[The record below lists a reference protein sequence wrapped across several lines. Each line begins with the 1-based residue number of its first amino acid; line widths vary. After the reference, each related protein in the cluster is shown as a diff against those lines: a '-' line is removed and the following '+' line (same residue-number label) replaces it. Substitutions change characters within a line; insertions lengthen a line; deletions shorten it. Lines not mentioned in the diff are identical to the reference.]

1 MLFWP
6 PKCHFRCPQNGQNL
20 PISDQHKNHWNHL
33 FHLGDYSTTHRKEII
48 VLMHLDTWIKVLNQ
62 ICTPKKDFVNNA
74 MFSSVSSSGLF
85 PRGPLPLHP
94 GPTDFWDWLRRRLW
108 RLWCL
113 SQSIKGRSYWHFQL
127 SLLAFVNLFLFTLQ
141 GPASSPS
148 DGLADLLKMGAGI
161 AQGLMAIFNNKVNFL
176 VSLLSDKVMVYTIHK
191 QWWWTHQW

>member
-1 MLFWP
+1 MGKCFLTDNLAML
-6 PKCHFRCPQNGQNL
+6 
-20 PISDQHKNHWNHL
+20 
-33 FHLGDYSTTHRKEII
+33 
-48 VLMHLDTWIKVLNQ
+48 
-62 ICTPKKDFVNNA
+62 
-74 MFSSVSSSGLF
+74 SSVSSSGLF

-113 SQSIKGRSYWHFQL
+113 SQSIKGPSYYHFQP
-127 SLLAFVNLFLFTLQ
+127 SLLALDNPFFFPLQ

-176 VSLLSDKVMVYTIHK
+176 FFWTLELSDGHLQQQGELSRLPPLRQGAGLHNTQTEMMVEYELDLCDK
-191 QWWWTHQW
+191 

>member
-1 MLFWP
+1 MVFSNSKIGAKATEKWPKIIVWGPKKIAWVTKWGLLDGYLVCKTGFGMLFWP

-33 FHLGDYSTTHRKEII
+33 FHLEDYTTTHRKEII
-48 VLMHLDTWIKVLNQ
+48 VLMHLDTRIKVLNQ
-62 ICTPKKDFVNNA
+62 TCTPKKDFVNNA

-113 SQSIKGRSYWHFQL
+113 SQSIKGPSYCHFQPSHCNSWL
-127 SLLAFVNLFLFTLQ
+127 LIIFSLPLA
-141 GPASSPS
+141 GS
-148 DGLADLLKMGAGI
+148 GK
-161 AQGLMAIFNNKVNFL
+161 
-176 VSLLSDKVMVYTIHK
+176 
-191 QWWWTHQW
+191 